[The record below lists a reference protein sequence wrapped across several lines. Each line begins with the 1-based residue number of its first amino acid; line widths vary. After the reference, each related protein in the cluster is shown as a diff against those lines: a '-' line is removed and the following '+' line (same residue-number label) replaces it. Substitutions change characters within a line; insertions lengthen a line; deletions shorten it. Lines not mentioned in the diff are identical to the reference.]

1 MSPYTRLVEL
11 CERLAAATTSGQV
24 EWTAEEETG
33 FVCRRQS
40 GSVGIRSRDRDGEPP
55 YELVIYSPKG
65 EKVENLLAEWSP
77 EEEPAFWNPALAEL
91 YRAARRNALGVDK
104 ILDDLFAELPP
115 ARAGERTPASWPR
128 ASRRARAA

>member
-11 CERLAAATTSGQV
+11 CERLAVATTGGEA

-33 FVCRRQS
+33 FVCQRRS

-55 YELVIYSPKG
+55 YELVIFSPKG
-65 EKVENLLAEWSP
+65 EKVENLLSEWSS

-115 ARAGERTPASWPR
+115 ARAGERTPA
-128 ASRRARAA
+128 